1 LEFRLMKT
9 RTPAFA
15 ALALLAAAALGAG
28 PAAADPTP
36 AANTPAQR
44 HNACFWSENINN
56 FAAHDDKALYLLV
69 GVRDVYEL
77 KMFGN
82 CFDLSWLH
90 HIGLQTHG
98 MSDICEGS
106 NPDVEIVV
114 HEVGLGHMRCPVTSV
129 RRLTPEEVAALP
141 KDARP

>member
-1 LEFRLMKT
+1 LEFRQMKT
-9 RTPAFA
+9 LASLA
-15 ALALLAAAALGAG
+15 AVFAAAALAAG

-36 AANTPAQR
+36 AANAPPVHR
-44 HNACFWSENINN
+44 NACFWRENVNN
-56 FAAHDDKALYLLV
+56 FAAHDDKALYLQV
-69 GVRDVYEL
+69 GAHDVYEL

-106 NPDVEIVV
+106 NPDLDIVV
-114 HEVGLGHMRCPVTSV
+114 HEVGLGHMRCPVTNV
-129 RRLTPEEVAALP
+129 RKLTPEEVAALP

>member
-1 LEFRLMKT
+1 MKT
-9 RTPAFA
+9 LAPLA
-15 ALALLAAAALGAG
+15 AARFVALWAAAALVAG
-28 PAAADPTP
+28 PAAAEPMP
-36 AANTPAQR
+36 AANPPPR
-44 HNACFWSENINN
+44 HNACFWQQNVNS
-56 FAAHDDKALYLLV
+56 FAAHDDTALYLLV
-69 GVRDVYEL
+69 GARDVYEL

-106 NPDVEIVV
+106 NPDVEVVV
-114 HEVGLGHMRCPVTSV
+114 HETGLGHMRCPVTSV
-129 RRLTPEEVAALP
+129 RRLAPDEVAALP